1 MLKIYHIHI
10 RKTAGTV
17 VYNLLSKQFSQNDV
31 CPIRSEI
38 ELRGKFPPR
47 QRLPEI
53 TRYRLI
59 SGHFYTFGSAL
70 SPEYKMITFLR
81 DPLTRA
87 VSTFNHI
94 QNDIR
99 DPFHKKIKGMPISEA
114 LQSNLA
120 ALELNNGQTR
130 FLVGNAGHDHTQLDD
145 QSAVDIAKS
154 FLDQMFFVGIQE
166 QIESSLQGLAQQFSI
181 DVPDQ
186 IPRLNTQITELGI
199 KVGDLSAAELALL
212 QEHNKHDLEIY
223 SYARQQY
230 GHLLNL
236 SKEATES
243 G

>member
-1 MLKIYHIHI
+1 MLKTYHIHI

-59 SGHFYTFGSAL
+59 SGHFYTFGKEL

-81 DPLTRA
+81 EPLVRT

-99 DPFHKKIKGMPISEA
+99 DPFHKKLKGMSLSEA

-145 QSAVDIAKS
+145 QSVDIAKS

-166 QIESSLQGLAQQFSI
+166 QLESSIHRLALCLRIEPPTHVPRINTKITKAGLKISDLNS
-181 DVPDQ
+181 DVV
-186 IPRLNTQITELGI
+186 T
-199 KVGDLSAAELALL
+199 LL
-212 QEHNKHDLEIY
+212 QEHNTYDLEVY
-223 SYARQQY
+223 QYAYEKY
-230 GHLLNL
+230 GCFAENIH
-236 SKEATES
+236 SS
-243 G
+243 